1 MNVCVGFYV
10 FFFSSRRRHT
20 RCALV
25 TGVQTCAL
33 PILHEDHYTRLRGG
47 ESCSECRTRDAEP
60 HTVAIEAELRRDRV
74 AATDQMISEQT
85 AERAEREVGTR
96 MCGRSRLRR
105 LFLDQFERGARD
117 AETQGADFLDAGIRS
132 DARRGGTTWVR
143 WCGYRGSPF

>member
-1 MNVCVGFYV
+1 MLAELFAIRARAVVVGLLIELPC
-10 FFFSSRRRHT
+10 R
-20 RCALV
+20 LV
-25 TGVQTCAL
+25 AAQAM
-33 PILHEDHYTRLRGG
+33 HEDHYTRLRGG

-105 LFLDQFERGARD
+105 LRTEERSVGEGVVSKFRSRGEP
-117 AETQGADFLDAGIRS
+117 ET
-132 DARRGGTTWVR
+132 
-143 WCGYRGSPF
+143 